1 MAEVNVY
8 VNRYADYARVIGE
21 RPSRYGDRGF
31 VSSPQNG
38 IYMVFINERDDID
51 EQIHTLAHECA
62 HIALGH
68 IGPDVDAEEQAER
81 LSCFILGFA
90 KVMAREHQHNR
101 RAAR

>member
-31 VSSPQNG
+31 VSSPKNG
-38 IYMVFINERDDID
+38 IYMVFINEQDDID

-68 IGPDVDAEEQAER
+68 IGPNVDAEE
-81 LSCFILGFA
+81 
-90 KVMAREHQHNR
+90 
-101 RAAR
+101 

>member
-8 VNRYADYARVIGE
+8 VNRYADYARAAGH
-21 RPSRYGDRGF
+21 RPPVYGTDQGF
-31 VSSPQNG
+31 AYWVGND
-38 IYMVFINERDDID
+38 YMVFITERDDID

-68 IGPDVDAEEQAER
+68 IGPNVDAEEQAER

-90 KVMAREHQHNR
+90 KVMATM
-101 RAAR
+101 RA